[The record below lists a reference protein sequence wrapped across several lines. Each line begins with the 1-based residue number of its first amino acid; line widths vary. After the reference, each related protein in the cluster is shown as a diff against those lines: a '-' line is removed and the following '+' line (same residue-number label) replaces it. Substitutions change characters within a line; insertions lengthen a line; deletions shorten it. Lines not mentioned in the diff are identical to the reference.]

1 MFNRG
6 NKKQT
11 EEKRMS
17 EPALSII
24 AAGTT
29 IVGDIVSEGDI
40 RVEGFI
46 LGRLVCKSKL
56 VVGTGGR
63 VKGTVDTLNATVAG
77 EVTGNVIVREVLQV
91 QETGKLIG
99 DITTQKLVVQQGA
112 VFSGNCKMGVDA
124 QEILK
129 RTPIPDILSS
139 AKAKFEEQLLVENG
153 TPQLAAGIMIGG
165 LESDSVT
172 APKIDFKKK

>member
-1 MFNRG
+1 MFNKS
-6 NKKQT
+6 KKQA
-11 EEKRMS
+11 EERKVS

-24 AAGTT
+24 AAGAT

-40 RVEGFI
+40 RVEGVI

-56 VVGTGGR
+56 VVGVGGR
-63 VKGTVDTLNATVAG
+63 VKGAVDTQNATIAG
-77 EVTGNVIVREVLQV
+77 ELMGNIIVRDVLQI

-99 DITTQKLVVQQGA
+99 DVTTQKLVVQQGA

-124 QEILK
+124 QEVLK
-129 RTPIPDILSS
+129 RTPIPDLLSS

-153 TPQLAAGIMIGG
+153 SPQLAAGIMMGG
-165 LESDSVT
+165 LEADSVM

>member
-6 NKKQT
+6 KQT
-11 EEKRMS
+11 EERRMS

-24 AAGTT
+24 AAGVT

-40 RVEGFI
+40 RVEGAV

-56 VVGTGGR
+56 VVGTSGR
-63 VKGTVDTLNATVAG
+63 VKGTIDTQNATIAG
-77 EVTGNVIVREVLQV
+77 EVMGNIIVRDVLQI

-129 RTPIPDILSS
+129 RTPIPDLLSS

-153 TPQLAAGIMIGG
+153 SSQFAAGMIMGG
-165 LESDSVT
+165 LEPDSIT